1 MITAW
6 FRRARQTRT
15 PVHSTSEAQRY
26 NARAMLGA
34 YRTLGALQIG
44 AQLVLWI
51 TFYAYDQ
58 TVQTTWQAAVM
69 LLVPLAAL
77 WALWNAGAPAM
88 QTRAGALIGL
98 ALLPCLMADAAFLLR
113 VIAGHIQQ
121 LIPEYPLRA
130 DEIVPA
136 ALCLLTVVFSR
147 RNGVAYGAVAL
158 RWLLAVLFLLST
170 VFLSANGVGARLW
183 PFWGQGISKTALT
196 ALSGAGSLWGVGLL
210 FVLPPCGM
218 PGAPK
223 RRPLS
228 GDAPRSAFWAV
239 LPWLAGVLWALWYAL
254 VRPWQSGDVLTIGE
268 RLTGLARHSSSIVL
282 FELSSLMWLIWLP
295 LALAGCV
302 TSGDKLLRAALPK
315 LPCPVA
321 SLIVLLPGTI
331 ASLLWPDG
339 LLGALRLV
347 LPWRAA
353 LSLLA
358 GVGMLIAAKR
368 MGKGGSAA

>member
-6 FRRARQTRT
+6 FKRARQTRT
-15 PVHSTSEAQRY
+15 PVHTPSEAHKY
-26 NARAMLGA
+26 GARAMLGA
-34 YRTLGALQIG
+34 YRTLGAVQIA

-58 TVQTTWQAAVM
+58 TVQTTWQAVAM

-77 WALWNAGAPAM
+77 WALWNAGAPAL

-113 VIAGHIQQ
+113 VISGHIQQ

-136 ALCLLTVVFSR
+136 VLCLLTVVFSR

-158 RWLLAVLFLLST
+158 RWLLAALFLLST
-170 VFLSANGVGARLW
+170 VLVSANAVGARLW
-183 PFWGQGISKTALT
+183 PFWGQGVSKTALT
-196 ALSGAGSLWGVGLL
+196 ALSGAGGLWGVALL
-210 FVLPPCGM
+210 FVMPPASM
-218 PGAPK
+218 PGSPK
-223 RRPLS
+223 ARPLP

-239 LPWLAGVLWALWYAL
+239 APWLAGMLWALWYAL
-254 VRPWQSGDVLTIGE
+254 VRPWQSGDLLTIGE

-315 LPCPVA
+315 LPCPIA
-321 SLIVLLPGTI
+321 ALIVLLPGTV
-331 ASLLWPDG
+331 ASLLWPG
-339 LLGALRLV
+339 QLLSVLRWV

-358 GVGMLIAAKR
+358 GIGMLIAAKR
-368 MGKGGSAA
+368 MGKGTRAA